1 MPLAN
6 RLRES
11 EALVQQ
17 RDIDLANLNE
27 LNEFIVQ
34 HLRESIL
41 VVDDGRTA
49 CG

>member
-1 MPLAN
+1 M
-6 RLRES
+6 
-11 EALVQQ
+11 QQ
-17 RDIDLANLNE
+17 RDIDIANLHE

-41 VVDDGRTA
+41 VVDERTA